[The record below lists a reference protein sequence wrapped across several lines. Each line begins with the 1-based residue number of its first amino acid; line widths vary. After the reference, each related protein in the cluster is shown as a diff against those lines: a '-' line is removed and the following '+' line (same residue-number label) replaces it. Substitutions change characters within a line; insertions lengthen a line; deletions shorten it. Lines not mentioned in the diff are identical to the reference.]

1 MSTWRRKAL
10 EFLPQ
15 FRIEIEAADSVTYLW
30 VEISSEFSHAVERA
44 DQSFID
50 GTVKY
55 LVWSL
60 SEVSGEE
67 SKQAVSCGFL
77 EDITSNRKHWQY
89 FSSWFTK
96 AQFEQYKGSFM
107 YSLSE
112 NELKELT
119 DLFYGR

>member
-15 FRIEIEAADSVTYLW
+15 FRIEIEGADTVGYLW
-30 VEISSEFSHAVERA
+30 VEISSSFYHAVESGE
-44 DQSFID
+44 QNFID
-50 GTVKY
+50 GTLKY
-55 LVWSL
+55 LIWSL
-60 SEVSGEE
+60 SDNSGEE
-67 SKQAVSCGFL
+67 AKQAVSCGFL

-107 YSLSE
+107 YALSDK
-112 NELKELT
+112 ELKELT
-119 DLFYGR
+119 DVFYAR